1 MKKRN
6 LAVSLTLAAAMALT
20 TACSGGS
27 QSSSTPETTA
37 AQKDA
42 DSRYFC
48 SSRGRQQ

>member
-37 AQKDA
+37 A
-42 DSRYFC
+42 
-48 SSRGRQQ
+48 